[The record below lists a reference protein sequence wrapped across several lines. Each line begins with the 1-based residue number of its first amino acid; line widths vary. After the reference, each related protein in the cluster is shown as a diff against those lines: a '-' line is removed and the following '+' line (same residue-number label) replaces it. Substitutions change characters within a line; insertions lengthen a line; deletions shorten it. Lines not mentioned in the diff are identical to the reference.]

1 MLGSFLGRQVKGA
14 VGKSSKTED
23 DSVAS
28 EVNQFNSALLAW
40 LKSNSGA
47 RCQIQAH
54 AVCCSPVKAQ
64 AGIGLCKVIVRSHLY
79 GPIAGVLNHQG
90 ASSSAHIERVLTIV
104 DEEFAGCHELAFK
117 LG

>member
-1 MLGSFLGRQVKGA
+1 MLGSFLGRHVKGA

-28 EVNQFNSALLAW
+28 VVNQFNSALLAW

-64 AGIGLCKVIVRSHLY
+64 AGIGFCKVIVRSHLY